1 MEGYVDYVIQLDHE
15 ITRELERDALG
26 IEVPYMSEEY
36 EEWMISIDRKT
47 PNAAKTYIYYIKAA
61 DKNYFSFEDDFFA
74 LLPKMVKANDK
85 EGVSAL
91 FDKYLAILDD
101 ELVISKKEG
110 DERDSKDAND
120 RRSAFRNYRRFIEE
134 WLLPMMSGK
143 LEKDIQCSTEE
154 ANAYKRLFAE
164 DEFLDW
170 LTNVDE
176 KGIASAQ
183 SYLSRLKRLDREL
196 CGMITLKQPGVHSV
210 FGLIPRYFKEERSKD
225 AVKLLFDIEEI
236 LKGQVR
242 ANNTQLMPIEAL
254 RNCISALRKY
264 RQFFL
269 SEYICDAFDIDES
282 SNKDFAENT
291 LMRSCDTV
299 KSYDYSTLE
308 DNFYFRIISQNRMS
322 EGKDVFF
329 PIGLIARICQVSEKV
344 PTDVTMYKNAYKYF
358 KKWVNDCSAEIRI
371 ATDKGYFILAD
382 LSEQNAMMIDTAT
395 KEVTV
400 TLLDGRTA
408 RMLTETAD
416 GSSAP
421 RIMKV
426 DSLDQIHIDHSPQ
439 ISNVLSEHLSELFTM
454 EKLTAIIREV
464 AVAHKL
470 PIIRENFSAIFRH
483 VIDSEKYSLE
493 LLKMLPLLFRE
504 LNLIRENST
513 LCLMEAKENLKK
525 K

>member
-1 MEGYVDYVIQLDHE
+1 M
-15 ITRELERDALG
+15 
-26 IEVPYMSEEY
+26 
-36 EEWMISIDRKT
+36 
-47 PNAAKTYIYYIKAA
+47 
-61 DKNYFSFEDDFFA
+61 
-74 LLPKMVKANDK
+74 
-85 EGVSAL
+85 
-91 FDKYLAILDD
+91 
-101 ELVISKKEG
+101 
-110 DERDSKDAND
+110 
-120 RRSAFRNYRRFIEE
+120 
-134 WLLPMMSGK
+134 
-143 LEKDIQCSTEE
+143 
-154 ANAYKRLFAE
+154 
-164 DEFLDW
+164 
-170 LTNVDE
+170 
-176 KGIASAQ
+176 
-183 SYLSRLKRLDREL
+183 
-196 CGMITLKQPGVHSV
+196 
-210 FGLIPRYFKEERSKD
+210 
-225 AVKLLFDIEEI
+225 
-236 LKGQVR
+236 
-242 ANNTQLMPIEAL
+242 
-254 RNCISALRKY
+254 
-264 RQFFL
+264 
-269 SEYICDAFDIDES
+269 
-282 SNKDFAENT
+282 
-291 LMRSCDTV
+291 
-299 KSYDYSTLE
+299 
-308 DNFYFRIISQNRMS
+308 
-322 EGKDVFF
+322 
-329 PIGLIARICQVSEKV
+329 
-344 PTDVTMYKNAYKYF
+344 
-358 KKWVNDCSAEIRI
+358 NDCSAEIRI